1 MKTECNTKGIE
12 FQRHNRREVVGRF
25 DGGTISSDAGGLL
38 LREVEEGAGVI
49 EQAAACFTDHRDK
62 ALIEHTVVELVAQR
76 VYGLALGYE
85 DLNDHDELRHD
96 PLLAVLAGKKDPTGE
111 DRKREEDKGK
121 ALAGR
126 STLNRLELTPEQA
139 PENERYKKIWFDMEA
154 GMLLFTRLFL
164 QQTEREPQMLILD
177 LDATDDPLHGRQEE
191 RFFHGYYGCY
201 CYLPLYIVC
210 GESLLWAQLRPSN
223 IDASAGSVDALR
235 KVVALIRGKWP
246 GVRIIIRAD
255 SGFCREE
262 IMAWCENPL
271 NRVDYVLGLAKNE
284 RLKKK
289 ATKAMKKARRRYA
302 KTGKASRQYCN
313 FTYSTLESWSRK
325 RRVVGKAEYIPGKE
339 NHRFVVTSLSY
350 EQAPP
355 KQLYEDWYCARGDM
369 ENRIKEQQLDLFAD
383 RTSTEHIRSN
393 QIRLWFSSV
402 AYCLMQLLREKGLRG
417 TRMAKAQCHTIR
429 EKLFKIGAR
438 VVITVRKVWV
448 HYSEAYPYKAL
459 FERVMNNLRSAYDF
473 SGG

>member
-111 DRKREEDKGK
+111 DRKRDEDKGK

-210 GESLLWAQLRPSN
+210 GESLLWAQLRPFERLLEHGRLLSQCEVFDGQVGLGN
-223 IDASAGSVDALR
+223 KHRPKKQQPGFEYTHARVLARLR
-235 KVVALIRGKWP
+235 KRP
-246 GVRIIIRAD
+246 
-255 SGFCREE
+255 F
-262 IMAWCENPL
+262 
-271 NRVDYVLGLAKNE
+271 
-284 RLKKK
+284 
-289 ATKAMKKARRRYA
+289 
-302 KTGKASRQYCN
+302 
-313 FTYSTLESWSRK
+313 
-325 RRVVGKAEYIPGKE
+325 
-339 NHRFVVTSLSY
+339 
-350 EQAPP
+350 
-355 KQLYEDWYCARGDM
+355 
-369 ENRIKEQQLDLFAD
+369 
-383 RTSTEHIRSN
+383 
-393 QIRLWFSSV
+393 
-402 AYCLMQLLREKGLRG
+402 
-417 TRMAKAQCHTIR
+417 
-429 EKLFKIGAR
+429 
-438 VVITVRKVWV
+438 
-448 HYSEAYPYKAL
+448 
-459 FERVMNNLRSAYDF
+459 
-473 SGG
+473 